1 MAITVPIISQF
12 NDKGI
17 KDANAEM
24 GKLKTPGQKAGAALN
39 KAFLPAVGVV
49 GALGAGLVSATKA
62 AVEDQASSE
71 RLAGQLRRT
80 TGATEE
86 QVKAVEDYIAK
97 TELASV
103 TADTELRP
111 AFGKL
116 VTATK
121 DVEEAQSL
129 MTMALDIA
137 AATGKPLEA
146 VTDTLAKA
154 YGGNTAAL
162 AKLDPALRDVIK
174 EGATFEEVGASLTAT
189 FGGASDEFA
198 NTAEGSLKRFGLQ
211 MDNAKESIG
220 MAILP
225 LAEQLIPHLMKLAD
239 FLAENTDLLLII
251 IGVVGGFAG
260 AIIALNVAMKVAT
273 IITKA
278 AGIAQGIFN
287 AIMAANPIL
296 LVVIAVVALIAIF
309 IALQKRFNI
318 VGRAMEFLSGIFTK
332 AKDTVLGA
340 WDKVLGFFRRLPGIF
355 SGFGRTLV
363 NVLTAPY
370 RTAFNMI
377 GKLWN
382 NTIGKIS
389 FSIPKWVPG
398 VGGKGFSFPQ
408 FPSIPALAD
417 GGIVNR
423 PTLALIGEA
432 GPEAVVPL
440 GRGGGMGGTMNVTIN
455 MPAGSDGEEVVRAL
469 QNYQRT
475 HGNIP
480 LPMTAALRA

>member
-1 MAITVPIISQF
+1 MAITVPVISQF
-12 NDKGI
+12 NSKGI
-17 KDANAEM
+17 DQARKEFATLEGP
-24 GKLKTPGQKAGAALN
+24 GKKAGFAIR
-39 KAFLPAVGVV
+39 KGFLPAVGVV

-62 AVEDQASSE
+62 AIEDQTSSE
-71 RLAGQLRRT
+71 KLAGQLRRT
-80 TGATEE
+80 TGATQE
-86 QVKAVEDYIAK
+86 QVKAVEQYIAK

-111 AFGKL
+111 AFAKL

-121 DVEEAQSL
+121 DVEEAQGL

-146 VTDTLAKA
+146 VTTTLAKA
-154 YGGNTAAL
+154 YGGNTEAL

-174 EGATFEEVGASLTAT
+174 EGATFEELGQELTAT

-220 MAILP
+220 MAVLP

-239 FLAENTDLLLII
+239 FLAENTDLLIII

-260 AIIALNVAMKVAT
+260 AIIALNIAMKVAAAV
-273 IITKA
+273 TKA
-278 AGIAQGIFN
+278 AAIAQGIFN
-287 AIMAANPIL
+287 TIMALNPIM
-296 LVVIAVVALIAIF
+296 LVVIAVIALIAIF
-309 IALQKRFNI
+309 IALQKRFDI
-318 VGRAMEFLSGIFTK
+318 VGKAMEFLSGIFTT
-332 AKDTVLGA
+332 AKEAVLVA
-340 WDKVLGFFRRLPGIF
+340 WEAVLGFFRKVPGVFRRLG
-355 SGFGRTLV
+355 GTLV
-363 NVLTAPY
+363 RVISAPY
-370 RTAFNMI
+370 RTAFAAI
-377 GKLWN
+377 KKLWD
-382 NTIGKIS
+382 NTLGKIS
-389 FSIPKWVPG
+389 FTVPSWVPG
-398 VGGKGFSFPQ
+398 IGGKGFSFPQ

-440 GRGGGMGGTMNVTIN
+440 GRGGMMGGITIN
-455 MPAGSDGEEVVRAL
+455 VAGSVISEGDLIETVRVGLVEA
-469 QNYQRT
+469 QRS
-475 HGNIP
+475 GRR
-480 LPMTAALRA
+480 LVA

>member
-24 GKLKTPGQKAGAALN
+24 GKLKTPGQKAGQALN
-39 KAFLPAVGVV
+39 KAFLPAVGVI
-49 GALGAGLVSATKA
+49 GALGAGLASATKLA
-62 AVEDQASSE
+62 MEDQVSSE
-71 RLAGQLRRT
+71 KLAGQLRRT
-80 TGATEE
+80 TGATEA

-97 TELASV
+97 TEIASV

-116 VTATK
+116 VTATR
-121 DVEEAQSL
+121 DVEEAQKL

-137 AATGKPLEA
+137 TATGKPLEA

-174 EGATFEEVGASLTAT
+174 EGATFDEVAESLTQT
-189 FGGASDEFA
+189 FGGANAEFA
-198 NTAEGSLKRFGLQ
+198 NTAEGGLKRFGLQ

-220 MAILP
+220 MAVLP
-225 LAEQLIPHLMKLAD
+225 LMEKLIPNLMKLAD
-239 FLAENTDLLLII
+239 FLAENTDLLIII

-260 AIIALNVAMKVAT
+260 AIIALNLAMKVAA
-273 IITKA
+273 IVTKA
-278 AGIAQGIFN
+278 AAVAQGIFN
-287 AIMAANPIL
+287 AIMAANPIM
-296 LVVIAVVALIAIF
+296 LVVLAVIALIAIF
-309 IALQKRFNI
+309 IALQKRFDI
-318 VGRAMEFLSGIFTK
+318 VGKAMDFLSGIFTK
-332 AKDTVLGA
+332 AKDSVLMA
-340 WDKVLGFFRRLPGIF
+340 WEKVVGFFRRIPSIF
-355 SGFGRTLV
+355 STVGRSLV
-363 NVLTAPY
+363 NAITAPY
-370 RTAFNMI
+370 RTAFTLI

-382 NTIGKIS
+382 NTLGKIS
-389 FSIPKWVPG
+389 FSIPDWVPG
-398 VGGKGFSFPQ
+398 IGGKGFSFPQ

-440 GRGGGMGGTMNVTIN
+440 GRGGMMGGITIN
-455 MPAGSDGEEVVRAL
+455 VAGSVISEGDLIETVRVGLVEA
-469 QNYQRT
+469 QRS
-475 HGNIP
+475 GRR
-480 LPMTAALRA
+480 LVA